1 MPAPASVEVLILG
14 GGLAGL
20 STAHHLGRG
29 LRSLVAEKDG
39 KPGGRA
45 GSIAK
50 DGFLFDHTGHLLHL
64 HDPYGK
70 KLILSLLRGN
80 AGIHRRDSRIYS
92 HGTFTRYPFQANTF
106 GLPPR
111 VVEECS
117 ALFLK
122 NRLLGI
128 RPPEGASFERWCR
141 DTFGEGICRNFMF
154 PYNLKLWRRP
164 LSELTTDWQG
174 RFLPKPSP
182 EEVLNGALLDQR
194 KSFGYNA
201 AFRYPLRGGSQALPD
216 ALAARVRNLRL
227 GARVLRV
234 DLEQKTALI
243 KGLGEVRYERLVN
256 TLPLDDFLDLAYPLP
271 ASVRAARARLR
282 RISVYNLNLG
292 VARGGI
298 SPMHW
303 AYFPEKR
310 FVFYRV
316 GFQSNFAKTVAPRGA
331 TSIYIEISRRPEEK
345 VSLDGLESQALQGLR
360 SCGLLKSSD
369 RLLTRL
375 WIPIGCAYVVY
386 DKHRS
391 GAVSTVMRH
400 LESVGAYSIGRWGG
414 WKYSFMEETILD
426 GKRCAEKLL
435 GLAGVQ
441 APDESQAELVPLK

>member
-1 MPAPASVEVLILG
+1 
-14 GGLAGL
+14 
-20 STAHHLGRG
+20 
-29 LRSLVAEKDG
+29 
-39 KPGGRA
+39 
-45 GSIAK
+45 
-50 DGFLFDHTGHLLHL
+50 
-64 HDPYGK
+64 
-70 KLILSLLRGN
+70 
-80 AGIHRRDSRIYS
+80 
-92 HGTFTRYPFQANTF
+92 
-106 GLPPR
+106 
-111 VVEECS
+111 
-117 ALFLK
+117 
-122 NRLLGI
+122 
-128 RPPEGASFERWCR
+128 
-141 DTFGEGICRNFMF
+141 
-154 PYNLKLWRRP
+154 
-164 LSELTTDWQG
+164 
-174 RFLPKPSP
+174 
-182 EEVLNGALLDQR
+182 LNGALLDQR

-201 AFRYPLRGGSQALPD
+201 TFRYPLRGGSQALPD
-216 ALAARVRNLRL
+216 ALAARVRDLRL

-234 DLEQKTALI
+234 DLEQKIALI
-243 KGLGEVRYERLVN
+243 EGLGEVRYERLVN
-256 TLPLDDFLDLAYPLP
+256 TLPLDDFLDLASPLP
-271 ASVRAARARLR
+271 ASVRAARAHLR

-303 AYFPEKR
+303 AYFPEDR

-345 VSLDGLESQALQGLR
+345 VSLDRLESQALQGLR
-360 SCGLLKSSD
+360 STGLLKSSD

-391 GAVSTVMRH
+391 ASVAAVMRH

-435 GLAGVQ
+435 GLTGVQ